1 MLNSQC
7 SILIRS
13 GCSIAKTCGRFSFR
27 MRIEHWE
34 LNIGQIL
41 PSPHSAQVIFA
52 LALSFTPQVSSTP
65 PLFSLQRGE
74 CGGHIQTCRTRP
86 RPDFTLLAELWLLCF
101 HQDSTERREFI
112 SERRRS
118 S

>member
-13 GCSIAKTCGRFSFR
+13 GRRIAKTCGRFSFR

-41 PSPHSAQVIFA
+41 PS
-52 LALSFTPQVSSTP
+52 LALHPRCP
-65 PLFSLQRGE
+65 ARPLFSLQRGE

-101 HQDSTERREFI
+101 HQDSTERRAN
-112 SERRRS
+112 SYPNGAGHLR
-118 S
+118 

>member
-65 PLFSLQRGE
+65 PFFITTRRVRWAHPDLPNSSAPRFHAF
-74 CGGHIQTCRTRP
+74 GGA
-86 RPDFTLLAELWLLCF
+86 LAVML
-101 HQDSTERREFI
+101 
-112 SERRRS
+112 S
-118 S
+118 SGQH